1 MASILRRVSTN
12 PAIQAAAR
20 PSAAYLKSAVAH
32 PRTIAPMWRFMTTA
46 ATESACEPHEPHFLE
61 SVEMYYDRAAKLSN
75 VSAGTLGHIRAV
87 DSVLSVTFPIQMDD
101 GSTEVIEGYRAQH
114 SRHRLPVKGGIRY
127 SEEVDLQE
135 VEALASLMTFKCA
148 VVDVPFGGAK
158 GGIKIDPKR
167 YTLDQLERITRRFT
181 MELCQK
187 GFIGPGADVPA
198 PDVGTGPREMSWIMD
213 TYRQFNPSDI
223 NAAGCVTGKPIS
235 QGGVRG
241 RTEATGLGVY
251 YGVREFMQYP
261 EVQERTGMSGKMKDA
276 SVIVQGFGNVGY
288 YAAKFFEA
296 NGAKVIG
303 IGEHDCSIYDPNG
316 LDVEK
321 LFAHRRDAGSFR
333 GFSNSAEI
341 INTPTEILERECD
354 ILIPAALERQIGLR
368 NVDKIKAKIVGE
380 GANGPVTPAA
390 HEALEKRGV
399 VVIPDLLL
407 NAGGVTVSYF
417 EWLKNLSHVRFG
429 RMNKK
434 WDESVRTKLLTVV
447 EENAGRT
454 LTEAERRQIVHG
466 AEEADLIYSGLED
479 TMISSCEET
488 RQTANLKNVDYRTA
502 AFINSIQKIAAVYE
516 GSGMLFM
523 S

>member
-1 MASILRRVSTN
+1 MFRL
-12 PAIQAAAR
+12 PAILPATRHVAR
-20 PSAAYLKSAVAH
+20 ASLRQSSLL
-32 PRTIAPMWRFMTTA
+32 PRYMTTA
-46 ATESACEPHEPHFLE
+46 ATQNACEPHEPTFLK
-61 SVEMYYDRAAKLSN
+61 SVEAYFDNAAQLSN
-75 VSAGTLGHIRAV
+75 VSKGTLGHIRAV
-87 DSVLSVTFPIQMDD
+87 DSMIRVTFPIELDN
-101 GSTEVIEGYRAQH
+101 GETEVIEGYRAQH

-167 YTLDQLERITRRFT
+167 YTVDQLERITRRYT

-187 GFIGPGADVPA
+187 KFIGPGVDVPA

-213 TYRQFNPSDI
+213 TYRQFNLSDV
-223 NAAGCVTGKPIS
+223 NSQGCVTGKPLE

-251 YGVREFMQYP
+251 YGIREFLTYP
-261 EVQERTGMSGKMKDA
+261 EVQKSTGLSGKMKDA
-276 SVIVQGFGNVGY
+276 TVVIQGFGNVGY
-288 YAAKFFEA
+288 YAAKFFES

-303 IGEHDCSIYDPNG
+303 VGERDCGIYDPEG
-316 LDVEK
+316 LDVEA
-321 LFAHRRDAGSFR
+321 LFNHHRENGTFKGYSDK
-333 GFSNSAEI
+333 AEI
-341 INTPTEILERECD
+341 LEESVQILERECD

-380 GANGPVTPAA
+380 AANGPVTPAA
-390 HEALEKRGV
+390 HAALEKRGV
-399 VVIPDLLL
+399 VVVPDLLL

-434 WDESVRTKLLTVV
+434 WDESVRTKLLNVV

-454 LTEAERRQIVHG
+454 LTEAERKQIVHG

-488 RQTANLKNVDYRTA
+488 RQTANLKKVDYRTA
-502 AFINSIQKIAAVYE
+502 AYINAIQKIGAVYE
-516 GSGMLFM
+516 GSGMIFM
-523 S
+523 N